1 MALPPLPIKLIRY
14 QPLPMS
20 SRMVTVFPSR
30 MVAMASLPLP
40 GPERTNRPLPAPVTV
55 PVVPEEDDPA
65 PPPARQKT
73 THYAVLSPAV
83 AVIVTFT
90 WEEPVFT
97 LDTTPS
103 GLTVAADSS
112 LLLQVISA
120 SAGTTA
126 AWMVADSPA

>member
-1 MALPPLPIKLIRY
+1 M
-14 QPLPMS
+14 
-20 SRMVTVFPSR
+20 
-30 MVAMASLPLP
+30 
-40 GPERTNRPLPAPVTV
+40 
-55 PVVPEEDDPA
+55 
-65 PPPARQKT
+65 
-73 THYAVLSPAV
+73 SPAV